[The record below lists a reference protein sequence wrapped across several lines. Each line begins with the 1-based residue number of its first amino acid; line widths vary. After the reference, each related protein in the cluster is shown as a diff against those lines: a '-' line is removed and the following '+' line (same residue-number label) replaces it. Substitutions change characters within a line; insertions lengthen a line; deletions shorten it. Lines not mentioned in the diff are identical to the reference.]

1 MRDVRSWSWMER
13 VFRKRF
19 AIRKWVP
26 RVRVRVRETIWFS
39 RGSVGRAQLHSFSL
53 FLPLHRSNWN
63 RRDLGLSEGWERRRG
78 SSFL

>member
-1 MRDVRSWSWMER
+1 MER

-26 RVRVRVRETIWFS
+26 RARVRVREAIWFS

-53 FLPLHRSNWN
+53 FLLLHRSNWD
-63 RRDLGLSEGWERRRG
+63 RRDLGLSEGCERRKG